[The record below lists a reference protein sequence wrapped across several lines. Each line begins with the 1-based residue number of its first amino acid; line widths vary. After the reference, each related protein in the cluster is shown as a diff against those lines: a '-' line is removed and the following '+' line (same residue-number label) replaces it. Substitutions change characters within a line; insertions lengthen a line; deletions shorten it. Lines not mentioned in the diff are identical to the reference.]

1 MIIKGI
7 NPNIITPTIH
17 QNSPAKGAG
26 ELHKGDFNN
35 YLKEALGEV
44 NNLQQKADQA
54 IQQLV
59 GGGQGDLQQTMVAL
73 EKADVSFRLMM
84 QIRNKVLEAYQEIMR
99 MQV

>member
-1 MIIKGI
+1 MSAIKGI
-7 NPNIITPTIH
+7 DLVAAK
-17 QNSPAKGAG
+17 QPAAQVKPAHEGS
-26 ELHKGDFNN
+26 KGDFAAHLNS
-35 YLKEALGEV
+35 ALGEV
-44 NNLQQKADQA
+44 NELQQKADQA

-59 GGGQGDLQQTMVAL
+59 GEGKGDLQDTMIAL

>member
-1 MIIKGI
+1 MNTIK
-7 NPNIITPTIH
+7 TVESV
-17 QNSPAKGAG
+17 NSSGALSIPKAA
-26 ELHKGDFNN
+26 EDKKVDFNT
-35 YLKEALGEV
+35 YLKDALGEV

-59 GGGQGDLQQTMVAL
+59 GEGKGDLQETMIAM

>member
-1 MIIKGI
+1 MNTIKSLELLSTKA
-7 NPNIITPTIH
+7 PLTEPK
-17 QNSPAKGAG
+17 PAPQTANTDFGAH
-26 ELHKGDFNN
+26 LNK
-35 YLKEALGEV
+35 ALGEV
-44 NNLQQKADQA
+44 NALQEKADQA

-59 GGGQGDLQQTMVAL
+59 GEGKGDLQDTMVAL

>member
-1 MIIKGI
+1 MNTIK
-7 NPNIITPTIH
+7 TIDSV
-17 QNSPAKGAG
+17 NSSDALSIPKATENQKT
-26 ELHKGDFNN
+26 DFTS
-35 YLKEALGEV
+35 YLKDALGEV

-59 GGGQGDLQQTMVAL
+59 GEGKGDLQETMIAM

>member
-1 MIIKGI
+1 MSTIKGLDLLNTKSTLPEL
-7 NPNIITPTIH
+7 NPTKEST
-17 QNSPAKGAG
+17 KTGF
-26 ELHKGDFNN
+26 GDHLN
-35 YLKEALGEV
+35 KALGEV
-44 NNLQQKADQA
+44 NELQQRADQA

-59 GGGQGDLQQTMVAL
+59 GEGKGDIQDTMVAL

>member
-1 MIIKGI
+1 M
-7 NPNIITPTIH
+7 PAARFPTL
-17 QNSPAKGAG
+17 SGA
-26 ELHKGDFNN
+26 EAQKAISTTH
-35 YLKEALGEV
+35 LKNALGEV
-44 NNLQQKADQA
+44 NDLQQKADQA

-59 GGGQGDLQQTMVAL
+59 GEGKGDLQETMIAL

>member
-1 MIIKGI
+1 MNTIKGVDLLNTQ
-7 NPNIITPTIH
+7 NPLTDANPVREG
-17 QNSPAKGAG
+17 K
-26 ELHKGDFNN
+26 KGDFGAHLN
-35 YLKEALGEV
+35 KALGEV
-44 NNLQQKADQA
+44 NELQQKADQA

-59 GGGQGDLQQTMVAL
+59 GEGKGDLQDTMVAL

>member
-1 MIIKGI
+1 MSTIRTVDLANPSGPPAATKGVDAA
-7 NPNIITPTIH
+7 P
-17 QNSPAKGAG
+17 K
-26 ELHKGDFNN
+26 EDFNSH
-35 YLKEALGEV
+35 LKNALGEV
-44 NNLQQKADQA
+44 NDLQQKADQA

-59 GGGQGDLQQTMVAL
+59 SEGKGDLQDTMIAL

>member
-1 MIIKGI
+1 MNTIKGVDLLSTK
-7 NPNIITPTIH
+7 NPLTE
-17 QNSPAKGAG
+17 AKPPQEGA
-26 ELHKGDFNN
+26 KGDFGAHLN
-35 YLKEALGEV
+35 KALGEV
-44 NNLQQKADQA
+44 NELQQKADQA

-59 GGGQGDLQQTMVAL
+59 GEGKGDLQETMVAL

>member
-1 MIIKGI
+1 M
-7 NPNIITPTIH
+7 TTIRAVDLV
-17 QNSPAKGAG
+17 NRSGPLTGPAGADG
-26 ELHKGDFNN
+26 PQKEDFNSH
-35 YLKEALGEV
+35 LKNALGEV
-44 NNLQQKADQA
+44 NDLQQKADQA

-59 GGGQGDLQQTMVAL
+59 GEGKGDLQETMIAL